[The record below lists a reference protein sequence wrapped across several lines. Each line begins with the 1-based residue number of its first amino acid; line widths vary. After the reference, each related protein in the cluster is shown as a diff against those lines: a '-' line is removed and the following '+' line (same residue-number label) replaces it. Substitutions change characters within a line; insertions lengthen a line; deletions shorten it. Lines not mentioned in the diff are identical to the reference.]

1 LRRSTFAAA
10 CALFGASLALVGC
23 TPDELAL
30 AQELGIDPQVVQQAQ
45 AASVPGVQQAFTV
58 HYPEP
63 RPTTTTT
70 VAPPPPPPPPAPDPV
85 PSDGELAALR
95 DCESGGDY
103 AAVSSGG
110 WYRGAYQF
118 AQSTWNGVAERNLPH
133 LAGVDPATASPA
145 DQDAMARA
153 LWWESGWAPWPHCG
167 SYL

>member
-1 LRRSTFAAA
+1 VVLG
-10 CALFGASLALVGC
+10 CLLFGASIGLLGC
-23 TPDELAL
+23 TPEEIAMV
-30 AQELGIDPQVVQQAQ
+30 ERLGIDPHVVEKAQ
-45 AASVPGVQQAFTV
+45 APSPPGAESVLVV

-70 VAPPPPPPPPAPDPV
+70 APPPPPPPAPEPV
-85 PSDGELAALR
+85 PSDAQLAALR
-95 DCESGGDY
+95 DCESGGNY

-133 LAGVDPATASPA
+133 LVGVDPAAAGPA

-153 LWWESGWAPWPHCG
+153 LYWESGWAPWPHCG
-167 SYL
+167 YHL

>member
-1 LRRSTFAAA
+1 MVAL
-10 CALFGASLALVGC
+10 CLLFGASLTFLGC
-23 TPDELAL
+23 TPEEIAL
-30 AQELGIDPQVVQQAQ
+30 AQQFGVDPQLVEQSQAITAQ
-45 AASVPGVQQAFTV
+45 ALDVHNAFTV
-58 HYPEP
+58 YYPEP

-70 VAPPPPPPPPAPDPV
+70 TPPPPPPPPAPEPV
-85 PSDGELAALR
+85 PSNAQLEALR
-95 DCESGGDY
+95 RCESGGDY
-103 AAVSSGG
+103 TIVSSGG